1 MEKRNRQQKEMSSR
15 GCEIMGCPCLKDGL
29 CTYEDDKCLYHISDA
44 DTSNQTPSV
53 AQNQTW
59 YNPDTRETKLFDGKK
74 WIKIRHR

>member
-74 WIKIRHR
+74 WIKT